1 MNLGNTE
8 KSLLKEIAGLEAI
21 PAGAYN
27 VRENGKLAGRNVTAH
42 IDIVTKKDKP
52 ATKKRSKS
60 ILKNCLKSIPTVPRF
75 SIGKCPFCAISVIRK
90 KRLRFRIKLCGLPPT
105 TRIVRIFA
113 DCSCTI

>member
-52 ATKKRSKS
+52 GIDIYIKSETKGERGLTTSF
-60 ILKNCLKSIPTVPRF
+60 ITTFTLPTAR
-75 SIGKCPFCAISVIRK
+75 
-90 KRLRFRIKLCGLPPT
+90 T
-105 TRIVRIFA
+105 
-113 DCSCTI
+113 